1 MQFEWIDFYSEF
13 ATKLLTFKNNR
24 VELIEIIK
32 EVYAD
37 IHMKVPKL
45 ESGDVI
51 IDIDPFTVF
60 GLFNKGITNAN
71 RVAIIGSIARVFDIQ
86 AKVPDNFDGI
96 PVLNNLKATFYGFK
110 DGRKMDDIDNIWNL
124 FEAAINFAD
133 NDDDENRAEFAKW
146 YD

>member
-1 MQFEWIDFYSEF
+1 MRRYVRWRGFEKGVTLMQFEWIDFYSEF

-24 VELIEIIK
+24 GELIEKIK

-71 RVAIIGSIARVFDIQ
+71 
-86 AKVPDNFDGI
+86 K
-96 PVLNNLKATFYGFK
+96 LETCL
-110 DGRKMDDIDNIWNL
+110 
-124 FEAAINFAD
+124 
-133 NDDDENRAEFAKW
+133 
-146 YD
+146 